1 MKTPY
6 AKQSA
11 FTIVELLIVIVVVGI
26 LATISVVAYTGIKNK
41 ALDTRV
47 REGATQFEKALK
59 LWAVEYGNR
68 PLGGNG
74 STIAFSGDNCPDGNG
89 NGFVGS
95 GLYTCT
101 TEDILY
107 AKGYLPK
114 NFTSSLPNNIVWSSL
129 EGGSRSIMLYD
140 CGSSGKYALYWT
152 LRAPSSEDTS
162 SIDSTITTCSN
173 PANIRDAWGMRAGR
187 IIQL

>member
-1 MKTPY
+1 MHFPFDKAPGGGKLKSMKTPY

-74 STIAFSGDNCPDGNG
+74 STIAFSGRPMMMSLSPSLTGHFFG
-89 NGFVGS
+89 SIFVPVFQ
-95 GLYTCT
+95 T
-101 TEDILY
+101 
-107 AKGYLPK
+107 
-114 NFTSSLPNNIVWSSL
+114 
-129 EGGSRSIMLYD
+129 
-140 CGSSGKYALYWT
+140 
-152 LRAPSSEDTS
+152 
-162 SIDSTITTCSN
+162 
-173 PANIRDAWGMRAGR
+173 
-187 IIQL
+187 